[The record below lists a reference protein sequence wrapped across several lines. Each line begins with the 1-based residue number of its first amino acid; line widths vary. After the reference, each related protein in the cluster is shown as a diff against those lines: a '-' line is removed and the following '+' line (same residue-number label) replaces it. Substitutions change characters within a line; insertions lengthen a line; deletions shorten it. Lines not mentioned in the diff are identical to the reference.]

1 MTKAEDPPYRVE
13 QQIGHLLRRA
23 HQRASAI
30 FQETLEDKALTPMQF
45 AALMRL
51 HDEGPMSQNHLGR
64 LAAMDPATVQ
74 GVIRRLQERGLVSR
88 MPDRTDR
95 RRTVLSITDE
105 GKALAQ
111 FLVPSAKAV
120 SARTL
125 APLDPEERRLLLD
138 FLERLG

>member
-1 MTKAEDPPYRVE
+1 MTGGKPPYRVE

-30 FQETLEDKALTPMQF
+30 FQETLDDKALTPMQF

-51 HDEGPMSQNHLGR
+51 HDDGSMSQNHLGR

-88 MPDRTDR
+88 VPDQTDR
-95 RRTVLSITDE
+95 RRTVLSVTPE
-105 GKALAQ
+105 GATLAKS
-111 FLVPSAKAV
+111 LVPSAKEV
-120 SARTL
+120 SAKTL
-125 APLDPEERRLLLD
+125 APLTPAEQKQLLD
-138 FLERLG
+138 LLERLG